1 MGPSMRGR
9 SWLRFRR
16 MPVRARRCWRILSSF
31 AGSRSEA
38 VRRVSLNSWK
48 KMSRLSGKNC
58 SGESGSL
65 SHSQAKNSW
74 LLRMS
79 FCSGWQRR
87 SSCSALQRKSSWSGW
102 KRRSSCSELQKMSF
116 WSEWQKMRSWSEL
129 QKMSSLSA
137 LQKMSSLSGKMRKS
151 CSGWQK
157 RSSGS
162 ALQRRSSLSE
172 LQKMNSLSALQ
183 KRSFL
188 SGWQTLS
195 CFRNFSGPLRMTK
208 NRHGMMRMNCVSLS
222 RKSSSAGSSSSERR
236 KPYLKNSAKMK
247 MLKNFWLLCFW
258 RFRKNSWSG
267 HRVPYLRTSLLSR
280 RWKLLII

>member
-1 MGPSMRGR
+1 MAPSMRGR

-31 AGSRSEA
+31 AGSRSED

-87 SSCSALQRKSSWSGW
+87 SYWSA
-102 KRRSSCSELQKMSF
+102 
-116 WSEWQKMRSWSEL
+116 L
-129 QKMSSLSA
+129 QKMSSWSA

-157 RSSGS
+157 M
-162 ALQRRSSLSE
+162 SSLSGW
-172 LQKMNSLSALQ
+172 Q
-183 KRSFL
+183 KRCFL
-188 SGWQTLS
+188 SGWQTVNH
-195 CFRNFSGPLRMTK
+195 FRNFSGPLRMTM
-208 NRHGMMRMNCVSLS
+208 NRYGMMRMNCVSLS

-258 RFRKNSWSG
+258 RCRKNSWSG

>member
-38 VRRVSLNSWK
+38 VRHVSLNSWK

-87 SSCSALQRKSSWSGW
+87 SSCS
-102 KRRSSCSELQKMSF
+102 
-116 WSEWQKMRSWSEL
+116 EL

-157 RSSGS
+157 RSSYSGWQKRSSWS
-162 ALQRRSSLSE
+162 ALQRR
-172 LQKMNSLSALQ
+172 NSLSGWQ
-183 KRSFL
+183 KRCFL

-208 NRHGMMRMNCVSLS
+208 NRHGMKRKNCVSLS

>member
-1 MGPSMRGR
+1 MAPSMRGR

-16 MPVRARRCWRILSSF
+16 MPVRARRCWRTLSSF

-87 SSCSALQRKSSWSGW
+87 SSCS
-102 KRRSSCSELQKMSF
+102 
-116 WSEWQKMRSWSEL
+116 EL

-162 ALQRRSSLSE
+162 ALQRRSSWSA

-183 KRSFL
+183 RRSSL
-188 SGWQTLS
+188 SGWQTLNH
-195 CFRNFSGPLRMTK
+195 FRNFSGPLRMTK
-208 NRHGMMRMNCVSLS
+208 NRHGMKRMNCASLS

>member
-38 VRRVSLNSWK
+38 VRHVSLNSWK

-79 FCSGWQRR
+79 
-87 SSCSALQRKSSWSGW
+87 SWSGW
-102 KRRSSCSELQKMSF
+102 QKMSF
-116 WSEWQKMRSWSEL
+116 WSEL

-157 RSSGS
+157 KSSLSEWQKRCSGS
-162 ALQRRSSLSE
+162 ALQRRSSLSGW
-172 LQKMNSLSALQ
+172 Q
-183 KRSFL
+183 KRCFL

>member
-1 MGPSMRGR
+1 MAPSMRGR
-9 SWLRFRR
+9 SWSRFRR
-16 MPVRARRCWRILSSF
+16 MPVRVRRCWRILSSF

-79 FCSGWQRR
+79 
-87 SSCSALQRKSSWSGW
+87 SWSGW
-102 KRRSSCSELQKMSF
+102 QRRSSCSELQKMSF
-116 WSEWQKMRSWSEL
+116 WS
-129 QKMSSLSA
+129 A
-137 LQKMSSLSGKMRKS
+137 LQRRSS

-162 ALQRRSSLSE
+162 ALQRRSSLS
-172 LQKMNSLSALQ
+172 
-183 KRSFL
+183 
-188 SGWQTLS
+188 GWQTLS
-195 CFRNFSGPLRMTK
+195 CLRNFSGPLRMMM
-208 NRHGMMRMNCVSLS
+208 NRHGMKRMNCASLF

-258 RFRKNSWSG
+258 RCRKNSWSG

>member
-1 MGPSMRGR
+1 MAPSMRGR

-16 MPVRARRCWRILSSF
+16 MPVRARRCWRTLSSF

-87 SSCSALQRKSSWSGW
+87 SSCS
-102 KRRSSCSELQKMSF
+102 
-116 WSEWQKMRSWSEL
+116 EL
-129 QKMSSLSA
+129 QKMSSGSA
-137 LQKMSSLSGKMRKS
+137 LQKMSSGSGKMRKS

-162 ALQRRSSLSE
+162 ALQRRSSLSGW
-172 LQKMNSLSALQ
+172 QKWC
-183 KRSFL
+183 FL
-188 SGWQTLS
+188 SGWQTVNH
-195 CFRNFSGPLRMTK
+195 FRNFSGPLRMTK

-258 RFRKNSWSG
+258 RCRKNSWSG

>member
-1 MGPSMRGR
+1 MAPSMRGR
-9 SWLRFRR
+9 SWSRFRR

-79 FCSGWQRR
+79 FCSGW
-87 SSCSALQRKSSWSGW
+87 
-102 KRRSSCSELQKMSF
+102 KRRSSC
-116 WSEWQKMRSWSEL
+116 SEL

-157 RSSGS
+157 RSSYSGWQKRSSGS
-162 ALQRRSSLSE
+162 ALQR
-172 LQKMNSLSALQ
+172 
-183 KRSFL
+183 RSFL

-195 CFRNFSGPLRMTK
+195 CFRNFSGPLRTTK
-208 NRHGMMRMNCVSLS
+208 NRHGMKRMNCASLS

>member
-1 MGPSMRGR
+1 MAPSMRDR

-16 MPVRARRCWRILSSF
+16 MPVRARRCWRTLSSF

-87 SSCSALQRKSSWSGW
+87 SS
-102 KRRSSCSELQKMSF
+102 
-116 WSEWQKMRSWSEL
+116 
-129 QKMSSLSA
+129 LSA

-157 RSSGS
+157 RSSYSGWQKRSSGS
-162 ALQRRSSLSE
+162 ALQR
-172 LQKMNSLSALQ
+172 
-183 KRSFL
+183 RSFL

>member
-16 MPVRARRCWRILSSF
+16 MPVRARRCWRTLSSF

-38 VRRVSLNSWK
+38 VRHVSLNSWK

-87 SSCSALQRKSSWSGW
+87 S
-102 KRRSSCSELQKMSF
+102 F
-116 WSEWQKMRSWSEL
+116 WSEL

-151 CSGWQK
+151 CSGWQR

-162 ALQRRSSLSE
+162 ALQRRSSLSGW
-172 LQKMNSLSALQ
+172 Q
-183 KRSFL
+183 KRCFL

>member
-1 MGPSMRGR
+1 MAPSMRGR

-87 SSCSALQRKSSWSGW
+87 SSCS
-102 KRRSSCSELQKMSF
+102 
-116 WSEWQKMRSWSEL
+116 EL

-162 ALQRRSSLSE
+162 GKMRKPCSE

-208 NRHGMMRMNCVSLS
+208 NRHGMKRMNCASLF

>member
-1 MGPSMRGR
+1 MAPSMRGR

-79 FCSGWQRR
+79 FCSGWQR
-87 SSCSALQRKSSWSGW
+87 KSSW
-102 KRRSSCSELQKMSF
+102 
-116 WSEWQKMRSWSEL
+116 
-129 QKMSSLSA
+129 
-137 LQKMSSLSGKMRKS
+137 SGKMRKS

-157 RSSGS
+157 RSSWS
-162 ALQRRSSLSE
+162 ALQRRSSLSGW
-172 LQKMNSLSALQ
+172 QKMSS
-183 KRSFL
+183 L
-188 SGWQTLS
+188 SGWQTLNH
-195 CFRNFSGPLRMTK
+195 FRNFSGPLRMMM

>member
-1 MGPSMRGR
+1 MAPSMRGR

-38 VRRVSLNSWK
+38 VRHVSLNSWK

-79 FCSGWQRR
+79 SCSGWQRR
-87 SSCSALQRKSSWSGW
+87 S
-102 KRRSSCSELQKMSF
+102 F
-116 WSEWQKMRSWSEL
+116 WSEL
-129 QKMSSLSA
+129 QKMSSLS
-137 LQKMSSLSGKMRKS
+137 
-151 CSGWQK
+151 GWQK
-157 RSSGS
+157 RC
-162 ALQRRSSLSE
+162 
-172 LQKMNSLSALQ
+172 
-183 KRSFL
+183 FL

>member
-1 MGPSMRGR
+1 MAPSMRGR

-38 VRRVSLNSWK
+38 VRHVSLNSWK

-79 FCSGWQRR
+79 FWSGWQ
-87 SSCSALQRKSSWSGW
+87 
-102 KRRSSCSELQKMSF
+102 RRSSCSELQKMS
-116 WSEWQKMRSWSEL
+116 SG
-129 QKMSSLSA
+129 SA

-162 ALQRRSSLSE
+162 ALQRRSSLSGW
-172 LQKMNSLSALQ
+172 Q
-183 KRSFL
+183 KRCFL
-188 SGWQTLS
+188 SGWQTLNH
-195 CFRNFSGPLRMTK
+195 FRNFSGPLRMTK

-258 RFRKNSWSG
+258 RCRKNSWSG

>member
-9 SWLRFRR
+9 SWSRFRR

-87 SSCSALQRKSSWSGW
+87 S
-102 KRRSSCSELQKMSF
+102 F
-116 WSEWQKMRSWSEL
+116 W
-129 QKMSSLSA
+129 
-137 LQKMSSLSGKMRKS
+137 SGKMRKS

-157 RSSGS
+157 RSSYSGWQKRSSGS
-162 ALQRRSSLSE
+162 ALQR
-172 LQKMNSLSALQ
+172 
-183 KRSFL
+183 RSFL

>member
-1 MGPSMRGR
+1 MAPSMRGR

-16 MPVRARRCWRILSSF
+16 MPVRARRCWRTLSSF

-79 FCSGWQRR
+79 
-87 SSCSALQRKSSWSGW
+87 SWSGW
-102 KRRSSCSELQKMSF
+102 QKMSF
-116 WSEWQKMRSWSEL
+116 WSEL
-129 QKMSSLSA
+129 QKMSALSA

-157 RSSGS
+157 RSSYSGWQKRSSGS
-162 ALQRRSSLSE
+162 ALQR
-172 LQKMNSLSALQ
+172 
-183 KRSFL
+183 RSFL

>member
-16 MPVRARRCWRILSSF
+16 MPVRARRCWRTLSSF
-31 AGSRSEA
+31 AGSRSED

-87 SSCSALQRKSSWSGW
+87 SSCS
-102 KRRSSCSELQKMSF
+102 
-116 WSEWQKMRSWSEL
+116 EL

-137 LQKMSSLSGKMRKS
+137 LQKMSSWSGKMRKS

-162 ALQRRSSLSE
+162 GKMRKPCSE
-172 LQKMNSLSALQ
+172 WQKMNSLSALQ
-183 KRSFL
+183 KMSSL
-188 SGWQTLS
+188 SGWQTVNH
-195 CFRNFSGPLRMTK
+195 FRNFSGPLRMTK
-208 NRHGMMRMNCVSLS
+208 NRHGMKRMNCASLS

-258 RFRKNSWSG
+258 RCRKNSWSG

>member
-1 MGPSMRGR
+1 MAPSMRGR

-38 VRRVSLNSWK
+38 VRHVSLNSWK

-87 SSCSALQRKSSWSGW
+87 SSCS
-102 KRRSSCSELQKMSF
+102 
-116 WSEWQKMRSWSEL
+116 EL

-157 RSSGS
+157 RSSYSGWQKRSSGS
-162 ALQRRSSLSE
+162 ALQR
-172 LQKMNSLSALQ
+172 
-183 KRSFL
+183 RSFL

>member
-1 MGPSMRGR
+1 MAPSMRGR

-31 AGSRSEA
+31 AGSRSED

-87 SSCSALQRKSSWSGW
+87 SSCS
-102 KRRSSCSELQKMSF
+102 
-116 WSEWQKMRSWSEL
+116 EL

-157 RSSGS
+157 RSSWSGKMRKPGS
-162 ALQRRSSLSE
+162 GWQR
-172 LQKMNSLSALQ
+172 MNSLSALQ
-183 KRSFL
+183 RRCSW

-195 CFRNFSGPLRMTK
+195 RFRNFSGPLRMTK

-258 RFRKNSWSG
+258 RCRKNSWSG

>member
-1 MGPSMRGR
+1 MAPSMRGR

-31 AGSRSEA
+31 AGSRSED

-87 SSCSALQRKSSWSGW
+87 SSCS
-102 KRRSSCSELQKMSF
+102 
-116 WSEWQKMRSWSEL
+116 EL
-129 QKMSSLSA
+129 QKMSSGSA
-137 LQKMSSLSGKMRKS
+137 LQKMSSGSGKMRKS

-157 RSSGS
+157 RSSCFGW
-162 ALQRRSSLSE
+162 QKMSSLSGW
-172 LQKMNSLSALQ
+172 Q
-183 KRSFL
+183 KRCFL
-188 SGWQTLS
+188 SGWQTVNH
-195 CFRNFSGPLRMTK
+195 FRNFSGPLRMTM
-208 NRHGMMRMNCVSLS
+208 NRYGMMRMNCVSLS

-258 RFRKNSWSG
+258 RCRKNSWSG

>member
-1 MGPSMRGR
+1 MAPSMRGR

-16 MPVRARRCWRILSSF
+16 MPVRARRCWRTLSSF

-87 SSCSALQRKSSWSGW
+87 SSCS
-102 KRRSSCSELQKMSF
+102 E
-116 WSEWQKMRSWSEL
+116 
-129 QKMSSLSA
+129 

-162 ALQRRSSLSE
+162 GKMRKPCSE
-172 LQKMNSLSALQ
+172 WQKMNSWSALQ

-208 NRHGMMRMNCVSLS
+208 NRHGMMRKNCVSLS
-222 RKSSSAGSSSSERR
+222 RKSSSAG
-236 KPYLKNSAKMK
+236 
-247 MLKNFWLLCFW
+247 
-258 RFRKNSWSG
+258 
-267 HRVPYLRTSLLSR
+267 
-280 RWKLLII
+280 

>member
-1 MGPSMRGR
+1 MRGR
-9 SWLRFRR
+9 SWSRFRR
-16 MPVRARRCWRILSSF
+16 MPVRVRRCWRILSSF
-31 AGSRSEA
+31 AGSRSED

-79 FCSGWQRR
+79 
-87 SSCSALQRKSSWSGW
+87 SWSGW
-102 KRRSSCSELQKMSF
+102 QKMSF
-116 WSEWQKMRSWSEL
+116 WSEL

-157 RSSGS
+157 RCSGS
-162 ALQRRSSLSE
+162 ALQRKSSWSGKMRKPGSGW
-172 LQKMNSLSALQ
+172 QKMSS
-183 KRSFL
+183 L
-188 SGWQTLS
+188 SGWQTVNH
-195 CFRNFSGPLRMTK
+195 FRNFSGPLRMTK
-208 NRHGMMRMNCVSLS
+208 NRHGMKRMNCASLF

>member
-9 SWLRFRR
+9 SWSRFRR
-16 MPVRARRCWRILSSF
+16 MPVRARRCWRTLSSF

-38 VRRVSLNSWK
+38 VRRVFLNSWK

-79 FCSGWQRR
+79 FWSALQKMSFCSGLQKK
-87 SSCSALQRKSSWSGW
+87 SSWSALQRKSSW
-102 KRRSSCSELQKMSF
+102 
-116 WSEWQKMRSWSEL
+116 
-129 QKMSSLSA
+129 
-137 LQKMSSLSGKMRKS
+137 
-151 CSGWQK
+151 SGWQK

-162 ALQRRSSLSE
+162 ALQKMSSWSEWKKMSSWSE
-172 LQKMNSLSALQ
+172 LQKMSSLSGWQ
-183 KRSFL
+183 KRCFL

-195 CFRNFSGPLRMTK
+195 CFRNFSGPLRMMM
-208 NRHGMMRMNCVSLS
+208 NRYGMKRMRKNCVSLS

-258 RFRKNSWSG
+258 RCRKNSWSG

>member
-9 SWLRFRR
+9 SWSRFRR

-38 VRRVSLNSWK
+38 VRHVSLNSWK

-79 FCSGWQRR
+79 FWSALQKMSFCSGLQKK
-87 SSCSALQRKSSWSGW
+87 SSWSALQRKSSW
-102 KRRSSCSELQKMSF
+102 
-116 WSEWQKMRSWSEL
+116 
-129 QKMSSLSA
+129 
-137 LQKMSSLSGKMRKS
+137 
-151 CSGWQK
+151 SGWQK

-162 ALQRRSSLSE
+162 ALQR
-172 LQKMNSLSALQ
+172 
-183 KRSFL
+183 RSFL

-208 NRHGMMRMNCVSLS
+208 NRHGMKRMNCASLF

>member
-1 MGPSMRGR
+1 MAPSMRGR

-16 MPVRARRCWRILSSF
+16 MPVRARRCWRTLSSF

-38 VRRVSLNSWK
+38 VRRVYLNSWK

-79 FCSGWQRR
+79 FCSGWQ
-87 SSCSALQRKSSWSGW
+87 
-102 KRRSSCSELQKMSF
+102 KRCF
-116 WSEWQKMRSWSEL
+116 
-129 QKMSSLSA
+129 
-137 LQKMSSLSGKMRKS
+137 LSGKMRKS

-162 ALQRRSSLSE
+162 ALQRRSSLSGW
-172 LQKMNSLSALQ
+172 Q

-195 CFRNFSGPLRMTK
+195 CFRNFSGPLRMMM
-208 NRHGMMRMNCVSLS
+208 NRYGMKRMRKNCVSLS

-247 MLKNFWLLCFW
+247 RLKNFWWLCFW

>member
-16 MPVRARRCWRILSSF
+16 MPVRARRCWRTLSSF

-87 SSCSALQRKSSWSGW
+87 SS
-102 KRRSSCSELQKMSF
+102 
-116 WSEWQKMRSWSEL
+116 
-129 QKMSSLSA
+129 
-137 LQKMSSLSGKMRKS
+137 
-151 CSGWQK
+151 
-157 RSSGS
+157 GS
-162 ALQRRSSLSE
+162 ALQRRSSLSGW
-172 LQKMNSLSALQ
+172 Q
-183 KRSFL
+183 KRCFL
-188 SGWQTLS
+188 SGWQTVNH
-195 CFRNFSGPLRMTK
+195 FRNFSGPLRMTK

>member
-38 VRRVSLNSWK
+38 VRHVSLNSWK

-79 FCSGWQRR
+79 
-87 SSCSALQRKSSWSGW
+87 SWSGW
-102 KRRSSCSELQKMSF
+102 QKMSSLSG
-116 WSEWQKMRSWSEL
+116 W

-157 RSSGS
+157 RSSYSGWQKRSSGS
-162 ALQRRSSLSE
+162 ALQR
-172 LQKMNSLSALQ
+172 
-183 KRSFL
+183 RSFL

>member
-16 MPVRARRCWRILSSF
+16 MPVRARRCWRTLSSF

-65 SHSQAKNSW
+65 SHSQAQNSW

-79 FCSGWQRR
+79 FCSGRQRR
-87 SSCSALQRKSSWSGW
+87 SSWSALQRRSFWSGW
-102 KRRSSCSELQKMSF
+102 
-116 WSEWQKMRSWSEL
+116 
-129 QKMSSLSA
+129 QKMSSGSA
-137 LQKMSSLSGKMRKS
+137 LQRRSS

-162 ALQRRSSLSE
+162 ALQRRSSG
-172 LQKMNSLSALQ
+172 SALQ
-183 KRSFL
+183 RRSSGSALQRRSFL

-195 CFRNFSGPLRMTK
+195 CFRNFSGPLRTMK
-208 NRHGMMRMNCVSLS
+208 NRHGMKRMNCASLF

>member
-38 VRRVSLNSWK
+38 VRRVSLNFWK

-87 SSCSALQRKSSWSGW
+87 SSCS
-102 KRRSSCSELQKMSF
+102 E
-116 WSEWQKMRSWSEL
+116 
-129 QKMSSLSA
+129 

-157 RSSGS
+157 KSSLSEWQKRCSGS
-162 ALQRRSSLSE
+162 ALQRRSSLSGW
-172 LQKMNSLSALQ
+172 Q
-183 KRSFL
+183 KRCFL

-208 NRHGMMRMNCVSLS
+208 NRHGMKRMNCASLF

>member
-1 MGPSMRGR
+1 MAPSMRGR

-31 AGSRSEA
+31 AGSRSED

-87 SSCSALQRKSSWSGW
+87 SSCS
-102 KRRSSCSELQKMSF
+102 
-116 WSEWQKMRSWSEL
+116 EL

-137 LQKMSSLSGKMRKS
+137 LQKMSSWSALQRKS
-151 CSGWQK
+151 SWSGWQKMSFWSELQRRKPCSGWQK

-162 ALQRRSSLSE
+162 ALQRRSSLSGW
-172 LQKMNSLSALQ
+172 Q
-183 KRSFL
+183 KRCFL
-188 SGWQTLS
+188 SGWQTLNH
-195 CFRNFSGPLRMTK
+195 FRNFSGPLRMTK

-258 RFRKNSWSG
+258 RCRKNSWSG

>member
-1 MGPSMRGR
+1 MAPSMRGR

-16 MPVRARRCWRILSSF
+16 MPVRARRCWRTLSSF

-87 SSCSALQRKSSWSGW
+87 SSWSGW
-102 KRRSSCSELQKMSF
+102 QRKN
-116 WSEWQKMRSWSEL
+116 
-129 QKMSSLSA
+129 
-137 LQKMSSLSGKMRKS
+137 SLSGWK
-151 CSGWQK
+151 
-157 RSSGS
+157 
-162 ALQRRSSLSE
+162 
-172 LQKMNSLSALQ
+172 
-183 KRSFL
+183 
-188 SGWQTLS
+188 TLNH
-195 CFRNFSGPLRMTK
+195 FRNFSGPLRMTK

>member
-1 MGPSMRGR
+1 MAPSMRGR
-9 SWLRFRR
+9 SWLRFQR
-16 MPVRARRCWRILSSF
+16 MPVRARRCWRTLSSF

-38 VRRVSLNSWK
+38 VRRVFLNSWK

-79 FCSGWQRR
+79 FCSALQKMSSWSGKMRKPGSGWQRR
-87 SSCSALQRKSSWSGW
+87 SSW
-102 KRRSSCSELQKMSF
+102 
-116 WSEWQKMRSWSEL
+116 
-129 QKMSSLSA
+129 
-137 LQKMSSLSGKMRKS
+137 
-151 CSGWQK
+151 SGWQK
-157 RSSGS
+157 KSSLSEWQRMNSWS
-162 ALQRRSSLSE
+162 ALQRRSSLSGW
-172 LQKMNSLSALQ
+172 Q
-183 KRSFL
+183 KRCFL

-195 CFRNFSGPLRMTK
+195 CFRNFSGPLRTMM
-208 NRHGMMRMNCVSLS
+208 NRHGMTRMNCVSLS

>member
-1 MGPSMRGR
+1 MAPSMRGR

-87 SSCSALQRKSSWSGW
+87 SS
-102 KRRSSCSELQKMSF
+102 
-116 WSEWQKMRSWSEL
+116 WSEL
-129 QKMSSLSA
+129 QKMSSLS
-137 LQKMSSLSGKMRKS
+137 
-151 CSGWQK
+151 GWQK
-157 RSSGS
+157 RC
-162 ALQRRSSLSE
+162 
-172 LQKMNSLSALQ
+172 
-183 KRSFL
+183 FL

-195 CFRNFSGPLRMTK
+195 CFRNFSGPLRMMM
-208 NRHGMMRMNCVSLS
+208 NRYGMKRMRKNCVSLS

>member
-38 VRRVSLNSWK
+38 VRHVSLNSWK

-87 SSCSALQRKSSWSGW
+87 S
-102 KRRSSCSELQKMSF
+102 F
-116 WSEWQKMRSWSEL
+116 WSEL

-157 RSSGS
+157 RSSYSGWQKRSSGS
-162 ALQRRSSLSE
+162 ALQR
-172 LQKMNSLSALQ
+172 
-183 KRSFL
+183 RSFL

-258 RFRKNSWSG
+258 RCRKNSWSG

>member
-1 MGPSMRGR
+1 MAPSMRGR

-31 AGSRSEA
+31 AGSRSED

-87 SSCSALQRKSSWSGW
+87 SSCS
-102 KRRSSCSELQKMSF
+102 
-116 WSEWQKMRSWSEL
+116 EL

-137 LQKMSSLSGKMRKS
+137 LQKMSSGSGKMRKS

-162 ALQRRSSLSE
+162 ALQRRSSLS
-172 LQKMNSLSALQ
+172 ALQ
-183 KRSFL
+183 RRSFL

-195 CFRNFSGPLRMTK
+195 CFRNFSGPLRMMM
-208 NRHGMMRMNCVSLS
+208 NRYGMKRMNCVSLS

>member
-1 MGPSMRGR
+1 MGPLMRGR

-38 VRRVSLNSWK
+38 VRHVSLNSWK

-87 SSCSALQRKSSWSGW
+87 S
-102 KRRSSCSELQKMSF
+102 F
-116 WSEWQKMRSWSEL
+116 W
-129 QKMSSLSA
+129 SA

-162 ALQRRSSLSE
+162 ALQRRSSLSGW
-172 LQKMNSLSALQ
+172 Q
-183 KRSFL
+183 KRSSW

-195 CFRNFSGPLRMTK
+195 CFRNFSGPLRTMK
-208 NRHGMMRMNCVSLS
+208 NRHGMKRMNCVSLF

>member
-1 MGPSMRGR
+1 MAPSMRGR

-38 VRRVSLNSWK
+38 VRHVSLNSWK

-87 SSCSALQRKSSWSGW
+87 SSCS
-102 KRRSSCSELQKMSF
+102 E
-116 WSEWQKMRSWSEL
+116 
-129 QKMSSLSA
+129 

-157 RSSGS
+157 RSFW
-162 ALQRRSSLSE
+162 
-172 LQKMNSLSALQ
+172 SALQ
-183 KRSFL
+183 KRSSLSGKMRKPGSGWQKKSSL
-188 SGWQTLS
+188 SGWQTLNH
-195 CFRNFSGPLRMTK
+195 FRNFSGPLRMTK
-208 NRHGMMRMNCVSLS
+208 NRHGMKRMRKNCVSLS
-222 RKSSSAGSSSSERR
+222 RKSSSAG
-236 KPYLKNSAKMK
+236 
-247 MLKNFWLLCFW
+247 
-258 RFRKNSWSG
+258 
-267 HRVPYLRTSLLSR
+267 
-280 RWKLLII
+280 

>member
-38 VRRVSLNSWK
+38 VRHVSLNSWK

-102 KRRSSCSELQKMSF
+102 KRRSSCSELQKMS
-116 WSEWQKMRSWSEL
+116 
-129 QKMSSLSA
+129 
-137 LQKMSSLSGKMRKS
+137 SLSGKMRKS

-157 RSSGS
+157 RSSWS
-162 ALQRRSSLSE
+162 ALQRR
-172 LQKMNSLSALQ
+172 NSLSGWQ
-183 KRSFL
+183 KRCFL

-195 CFRNFSGPLRMTK
+195 CFRNFSGPLRTMK
-208 NRHGMMRMNCVSLS
+208 NRHGMKRMRKNCVSLF

>member
-31 AGSRSEA
+31 AGSRSED

-87 SSCSALQRKSSWSGW
+87 SSCS
-102 KRRSSCSELQKMSF
+102 
-116 WSEWQKMRSWSEL
+116 EL

-151 CSGWQK
+151 CSALQKMSSWSGKMRKPGSGWQK
-157 RSSGS
+157 M
-162 ALQRRSSLSE
+162 SSLSGW
-172 LQKMNSLSALQ
+172 QRKNS
-183 KRSFL
+183 L
-188 SGWQTLS
+188 SGWQTVNH
-195 CFRNFSGPLRMTK
+195 FRNFSGPLRMMM
-208 NRHGMMRMNCVSLS
+208 NRYGMKRMNCVSLS

-258 RFRKNSWSG
+258 RCRKNSWSG

>member
-16 MPVRARRCWRILSSF
+16 MPVRVRRWRRILSSF

-87 SSCSALQRKSSWSGW
+87 SS
-102 KRRSSCSELQKMSF
+102 
-116 WSEWQKMRSWSEL
+116 WSEL

-157 RSSGS
+157 RSSYSGWQKRSSGS
-162 ALQRRSSLSE
+162 ALQR
-172 LQKMNSLSALQ
+172 
-183 KRSFL
+183 RSFL

-208 NRHGMMRMNCVSLS
+208 NRHGMMRMRKNCVSLF

>member
-1 MGPSMRGR
+1 MAPSMRGR

-16 MPVRARRCWRILSSF
+16 MPVRARRWRRTLSSF

-87 SSCSALQRKSSWSGW
+87 SSCS
-102 KRRSSCSELQKMSF
+102 ELQKMS
-116 WSEWQKMRSWSEL
+116 
-129 QKMSSLSA
+129 
-137 LQKMSSLSGKMRKS
+137 
-151 CSGWQK
+151 
-157 RSSGS
+157 
-162 ALQRRSSLSE
+162 
-172 LQKMNSLSALQ
+172 SLSALQ

-195 CFRNFSGPLRMTK
+195 CFRNFSGPLRTMK
-208 NRHGMMRMNCVSLS
+208 NCRGMKRMNCVSLS